1 MSLHEVP
8 AHARRGA
15 DGALKVHGG
24 GLDEG
29 AKVCA
34 AEGLGG
40 DADGELGGGEG
51 GDGQACAWIWE
62 NG

>member
-15 DGALKVHGG
+15 DGALEVHGG
-24 GLDEG
+24 EVDEG

-40 DADGELGGGEG
+40 DADGELGGAEG
-51 GDGQACAWIWE
+51 GDG
-62 NG
+62 